1 MVLHVLAEERSIGE
15 AQAVANLLDAEVG
28 MAEIVSDVFQYM
40 FRHPLAGR
48 LARVFLAN
56 GSKVF
61 RRDEEVVGIV
71 FHGAM
76 LHLNG
81 MQEVQESLKM
91 HIRCS
96 DVVIDD
102 G

>member
-28 MAEIVSDVFQYM
+28 MAEIVSNVFQHM

-48 LARVFLAN
+48 LARIFLAD

-76 LHLNG
+76 LHFYG
-81 MQEVQESLKM
+81 MQQ
-91 HIRCS
+91 I
-96 DVVIDD
+96 
-102 G
+102 